1 MGKGTRQSVQTDSQ
15 AWRNTDYAGD
25 TGGRFYCV
33 SPCVS
38 PSAGDLIVTP
48 KEVDSI
54 IDEVSKIIAESINE
68 AVNGKA
74 AQKLGEIL

>member
-1 MGKGTRQSVQTDSQ
+1 MNAQKG
-15 AWRNTDYAGD
+15 
-25 TGGRFYCV
+25 
-33 SPCVS
+33 SPLFGAVDAFDNENRYDLISEVLS